1 MSEHR
6 ILRAAI
12 AAQLATVPGIGRVH
26 DRERALA
33 SDKSLRDLYSD
44 GSGNSPI
51 NGWHIRRTGR
61 VEKGDFGQVLTT
73 WEMRGF
79 RAISDADDSEL
90 AFDDVIDGITEAWRD
105 NPRMGVLA
113 CLASAEDG
121 APIIP
126 ELADSGPVMFCGVLC
141 HHATLRLVTR
151 HTTNDD

>member
-26 DRERALA
+26 DRERAL
-33 SDKSLRDLYSD
+33 STDKALRELYSD
-44 GSGNSPI
+44 STAGSAI

-61 VEKGDFGQVLTT
+61 VEKGDFGHVLTT
-73 WEMRGF
+73 WELRGF

-90 AFDDVIDGITEAWRD
+90 AFDDVIDGVVDAWRE
-105 NPRMGVLA
+105 NPRMGVLM
-113 CLASAEDG
+113 CLPSAEDG

-151 HTTNDD
+151 HVNDD